1 MRYKT
6 VSLATKISLA
16 LIGLLT
22 LAVVSSSVAISSAY
36 RFQGF
41 QETLVVENLA
51 SVRAAEEL
59 EIALLEQRGYVS
71 SYVLARGDRTRLEG
85 LTGKSYAFDD
95 WLDKARK
102 TARTETERE
111 LLDELEGVQHAY
123 AEKREDVV
131 NLYDLGKEEE
141 ARRMLLEDVAELYK
155 KSYELCE
162 QFINV
167 NQQLVKDTSAEVRRQ
182 VELVTVI
189 VSITAAVT
197 IGLGMALLWLFF
209 QGVIFPLR
217 RIAADARL
225 FAGTQPHAA
234 VNAGSDEMRELG
246 HFVKLLMTNMAET
259 RSDLEQSR
267 SQLAQADKL
276 AVVGKLAASVAHE
289 IRNPLTSMKMWL
301 YSLRRAVGE
310 NPDLQEKISIV
321 SDETV
326 RLENIVRQ
334 FLEFSRPPQM
344 KMSRQ
349 PISELLDN
357 TLELLKYRL
366 EEHNIH
372 VIRQGEPAMADVLAD
387 AEQLKQV
394 LMNLIHNAIE
404 AMPEDGE
411 LRISVQQETRAGR
424 PMLAVRITD
433 NGPGMSP
440 ELQERAFEP
449 FFTTKAEGTGLG
461 VCIAASIMAR
471 HGGALTL
478 ASSSAG
484 GAECT
489 VWIPTVEARRY
500 E

>member
-16 LIGLLT
+16 LIGLLA
-22 LAVVSSSVAISSAY
+22 LAVVSSTVAIDSAY
-36 RFQGF
+36 RFQKF
-41 QETLVVENLA
+41 QQTLVVDNLE
-51 SVRAAEEL
+51 SVQAAEEL

-71 SYVLARGDRTRLEG
+71 SYILSGGDRTWLDKLRDKSVAFDEWLVLARG
-85 LTGKSYAFDD
+85 
-95 WLDKARK
+95 
-102 TARTETERE
+102 TARTDVEPRI
-111 LLDELEGVQHAY
+111 LDDLEQVQNAY
-123 AEKREDVV
+123 AEKRNEVVQLYDMGKKEEAQYMLLNDVV
-131 NLYDLGKEEE
+131 TLYDE
-141 ARRMLLEDVAELYK
+141 
-155 KSYELCE
+155 SFELCE
-162 QFINV
+162 EFIAV
-167 NQQLVKDTSAEVRRQ
+167 NKQLVKAASEQVRQ
-182 VELVTVI
+182 HVKQVTVI
-189 VSITAAVT
+189 VSITAMVT
-197 IGLGMALLWLFF
+197 IGLGIALLWLFF

-217 RIAADARL
+217 RIAADARQ
-225 FAGTQPHAA
+225 FAGTGAYA
-234 VNAGSDEMRELG
+234 SGDAGSDEMRELG
-246 HFVKLLMTNMAET
+246 QFVTLLMTNVAET

-310 NPDLQEKISIV
+310 NPELQEKISIV

-326 RLENIVRQ
+326 RLESIVRQ

-344 KMSRQ
+344 NVSRH

-357 TLELLKYRL
+357 TLELLKYRI
-366 EEHNIH
+366 EEHNIQ
-372 VIRQGEPAMADVLAD
+372 VVRQDEPALPEVLAD

-394 LMNLIHNAIE
+394 LMNLIHNSIE
-404 AMPEDGE
+404 AMPDGGE

-424 PMLAVRITD
+424 PVLAVRIAD
-433 NGPGMSP
+433 NGPGMSV

-449 FFTTKAEGTGLG
+449 FFTTKSEGTGLG
-461 VCIAASIMAR
+461 LCIAASIMAR

-478 ASSSAG
+478 ASPDDG
-484 GAECT
+484 GTECT
-489 VWIPTVEARRY
+489 VWIPTIEARRH